1 MTIGENI
8 KRIRT
13 SHDMSQEEFG
23 RIANVSAAAVSAWE
37 KDQKTPRMGP
47 IEKIAAHFH
56 LKKSDIIEDQER
68 IVTTKD
74 TLIDLMAESYRVPVI
89 GSVRC
94 GPGGYAYEYIDD
106 EYIAID
112 ASLSP
117 SKTRGFRIE
126 GDSMEG
132 DHIFEGDIAVVKLQP
147 EVENG
152 QLAVVV
158 IDNDEGTLK
167 RVYMQYDPMGA
178 LVRLTL
184 AASNPKYPPRI
195 FSKEDINRVNIIGK
209 VVEIR
214 RSV

>member
-1 MTIGENI
+1 MTIGDNI
-8 KRIRT
+8 KRLRT

-37 KDQKTPRMGP
+37 KNQKTPRMGP
-47 IEKIAAHFH
+47 IEKIAEYFH
-56 LKKSDIIEDQER
+56 LKKSDIIEDQE
-68 IVTTKD
+68 IVEVAKD
-74 TLIDLMAESYRVPVI
+74 RLIDLMAESYRVPVI

-94 GPGGYAYEYIDD
+94 GPGGYAYEYIDG

-117 SKTRGFRIE
+117 AQTRGFRVV

-167 RVYMQYDPMGA
+167 HVYMQYDPTGV

-184 AASNPKYPPRI
+184 ASSNPNYPPRV
-195 FSKEDINRVNIIGK
+195 FSREDINRVTIIGK

-214 RSV
+214 RAF